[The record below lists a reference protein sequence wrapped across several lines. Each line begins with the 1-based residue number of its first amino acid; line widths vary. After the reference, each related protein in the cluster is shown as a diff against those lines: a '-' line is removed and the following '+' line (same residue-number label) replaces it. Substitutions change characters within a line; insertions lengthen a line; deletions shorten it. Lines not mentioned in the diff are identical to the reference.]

1 MVCYVKLD
9 YYKAL
14 LKDSSKF
21 GLFEVSLTLEFVEVA
36 GPLQLS
42 TLFQYWLVQL
52 ALNFYQKQTKR

>member
-14 LKDSSKF
+14 LKDSNKF
-21 GLFEVSLTLEFVEVA
+21 DLFEVSLTLEFVEVA

-42 TLFQYWLVQL
+42 TLLQYCLVQL
-52 ALNFYQKQTKR
+52 ALNLY